1 MKKLWTLGFALLITG
16 CSTTLNTKYQTL
28 IGGTTSSNKSPLI
41 TPKSQAYSSTSAAEA
56 KVIKGETIT
65 LKQVSLNKSPD
76 STQGATLAFSNT
88 PINEVVQT
96 LLSDVLGETV
106 IINDSIDG
114 VMTLKSSKPL
124 RKSQILPILETAL
137 DAKGVVL
144 IHGKYGYELQNKANA
159 LNSLNPRLQ
168 AQVGYGVEV
177 IQTQFI
183 SSKVLLDILKP
194 MSKNGILLSADH
206 FNNTLVI
213 SGNSADRQRWRDTAK
228 LFDVDKLKNRNVGL
242 FPLKNQSPEDMIN
255 QLTTI
260 LIEDDKDQR
269 LRLIPMPATQAVLAI
284 TTQAHYLSKVS
295 QWITDLDI
303 STSKSNSRL
312 FVYKV
317 KNRAAEELVKVLEP
331 IISSIVDVAT
341 PVVNSN
347 VSPNAQQ
354 VSMSPSS
361 KNAIKVVADKEK
373 NALLIM
379 ATPEQRPLIEDALV
393 ELDTPPRQVIIE
405 ASIVDVKLT
414 EELKY
419 GLEWYFKNGI
429 NNNSGNGRLSF
440 GTAIAENAL
449 GFSYSLVSSGG
460 VVQALLNALA
470 EDNKIN
476 VVSSPS
482 LMVLD
487 NHTAEINV
495 GDQQPI
501 KTATN
506 VTNTTT
512 TESIELKDTGVQLKV
527 TPSVNPGGLVTLNVE
542 QTVTD
547 VGTEDTVTGQRSF
560 LRREVKSTVA
570 VNDGQTIVL
579 GGLIS
584 SKSENSASG
593 IPELRGVPVIG
604 SLFSSESKSATRNEL
619 VILLTPRVVET
630 PKDNEKLLDDYR
642 SGLSL
647 LKF

>member
-1 MKKLWTLGFALLITG
+1 MIKLWISGFALLITG

-28 IGGTTSSNKSPLI
+28 IGGNTQPTSTPSLAIKDQTNVSSPSVSSNVIPGNK
-41 TPKSQAYSSTSAAEA
+41 TS
-56 KVIKGETIT
+56 
-65 LKQVSLNKSPD
+65 LKQTHLANQSIIK
-76 STQGATLAFSNT
+76 QGATLAFNNT
-88 PINEVVQT
+88 PITEVAQT
-96 LLSDVLGETV
+96 LLTDVLGEPV
-106 IINDSIDG
+106 IVNDSIEG

-124 RKSQILPILETAL
+124 AKSQILPILEAAL
-137 DAKGVVL
+137 AAKGIIL
-144 IHGKYGYELQNKANA
+144 IRGVNGYELQNKTNA
-159 LNSLNPRLQ
+159 LNAVNPRLQ
-168 AQVGYGVEV
+168 TQAGYGVEV
-177 IQTQFI
+177 IQTEYI

-194 MSKNGILLSADH
+194 LAKNGVLLSQDH
-206 FNNTLVI
+206 LNNTLVL
-213 SGNSADRQRWRDTAK
+213 SGNSIDRQRWRDTAR
-228 LFDVDKLKNRNVGL
+228 LFDVDKLRNRSVGIYT
-242 FPLKNQSPEDMIN
+242 LKYQAPEDIIK
-255 QLTTI
+255 QLSTI
-260 LIEDDKDQR
+260 LIEDEKDQR
-269 LRLIPMPATQAVLAI
+269 LRLIPMHATQSVLAVA
-284 TTQAHYLSKVS
+284 TQSHYLEKIS
-295 QWITDLDI
+295 QWIERLDI
-303 STSKSNSRL
+303 SVSKSNSRL

-317 KNRAAEELVKVLEP
+317 KNRDAEELVKVLDPVINTITEGVTP
-331 IISSIVDVAT
+331 TVNTDIS
-341 PVVNSN
+341 PLN
-347 VSPNAQQ
+347 QQ
-354 VSMSPSS
+354 ASLKPA
-361 KNAIKVVADKEK
+361 KKETIKVVADKEK
-373 NALLIM
+373 NALLIL
-379 ATPEQRPLIEDALV
+379 ATPEQRPVIEDALI

-429 NNNSGNGRLSF
+429 NSNTGKGNLNF

-470 EDNKIN
+470 EENKIN

-506 VTNTTT
+506 VTNNTT
-512 TESIELKDTGVQLKV
+512 TENIELKDTGVQLKV

-547 VGTEDTVTGQRSF
+547 VGAEDAVTGQRSF

-570 VNDGQTIVL
+570 VNNGQTIVL

-584 SKSENSASG
+584 SKSENTASG
-593 IPELRGVPVIG
+593 IPELRRVPVFG
-604 SLFSSESKSATRNEL
+604 ALFSSESKSATRNEL

-630 PKDNEKLLDDYR
+630 PKDNNQLLQDYR
-642 SGLSL
+642 NGLTL
-647 LKF
+647 LSF